1 MPETIGAVS
10 PIADLMLPSPTA
22 PSSRPEQ
29 FGKDTFMKL
38 LVAQL
43 RYQDPTNPTDGAE
56 FLAQTA
62 QFTVV
67 EKLEELAKTNAELLA
82 AERLTT
88 ATSMIGRSV
97 TYTQGTEGTEA
108 TGVVTATRIGPMGPV
123 LQVDGNEIPLTAVT
137 SVNAVPEAA
146 APVTAEQAR

>member
-1 MPETIGAVS
+1 MTN
-10 PIADLMLPSPTA
+10 PISSADPLAQYRVPQGSTE
-22 PSSRPEQ
+22 RPEQ
-29 FGKDTFMKL
+29 FGKDTFLKL

-43 RYQDPTNPTDGAE
+43 RYQDPTSPTDGAE

-88 ATSMIGRSV
+88 ATSLIGRSV
-97 TYTQGTEGTEA
+97 SYTNAEGTEA
-108 TGVVTATRIGPMGPV
+108 TGLVTATRTGPLGPV
-123 LQVDGNEIPLTAVT
+123 LQVGNDEIPLTAVT
-137 SVNAVPEAA
+137 QVSAA
-146 APVTAEQAR
+146 DQTGSPASTSERTV

>member
-1 MPETIGAVS
+1 MTDAISSINPLLS
-10 PIADLMLPSPTA
+10 NTA
-22 PSSRPEQ
+22 TQGPAARPEQ

-43 RYQDPTNPTDGAE
+43 RYQDPTSPTDGAE

-88 ATSMIGRSV
+88 ATSLIGRHV
-97 TYTQGTEGTEA
+97 TYTNSEGTEA
-108 TGVVTATRIGPMGPV
+108 TGVVTATRTSPLGPI
-123 LQVDGNEIPLTAVT
+123 LQVGGDEIGLSGVSAV
-137 SVNAVPEAA
+137 SAS
-146 APVTAEQAR
+146 APDAPATP

>member
-1 MPETIGAVS
+1 MTT
-10 PIADLMLPSPTA
+10 PISA
-22 PSSRPEQ
+22 PDPLAQYRLAQGSTERSEQ
-29 FGKDTFMKL
+29 FGKDTFLKL

-88 ATSMIGRSV
+88 ATSLIGRSV
-97 TYTQGTEGTEA
+97 SYTNAEGTEA
-108 TGVVTATRIGPMGPV
+108 TGVVTSTRTGPLGPV
-123 LQVDGNEIPLTAVT
+123 LQVGSDEIPLTAITQVR
-137 SVNAVPEAA
+137 AA
-146 APVTAEQAR
+146 DQPR

>member
-1 MPETIGAVS
+1 MTDAISAVDPLAAYRATQGS
-10 PIADLMLPSPTA
+10 TE
-22 PSSRPEQ
+22 RPEQ
-29 FGKDTFMKL
+29 FGKDTFLKL

-43 RYQDPTNPTDGAE
+43 KYQDPTSPTEGAE

-67 EKLEELAKTNAELLA
+67 EKLEELAKTNAELLK

-97 TYTQGTEGTEA
+97 TYTSTEGTEA
-108 TGVVTATRIGPMGPV
+108 TGVVTATRTGPLGPV
-123 LQVDGNEIPLTAVT
+123 LVVGNDEIQLG
-137 SVNAVPEAA
+137 S
-146 APVTAEQAR
+146 VTAIAATPAPQPAAQA